1 MSYRKD
7 TKKDKKLI
15 EFLYSKIDDIT
26 ENPHIVKSMSD
37 NKKISEN
44 KLREDRIQDILKV
57 IRNLQEEIEFL
68 TKDNG

>member
-15 EFLYSKIDDIT
+15 EYLYNKIDDIT
-26 ENPHIVKSMSD
+26 ENPHIVKSMSE
-37 NKKISEN
+37 NKNIPEN
-44 KLREDRIQDILKV
+44 KLRQDRIQDILKV
-57 IRNLQEEIEFL
+57 IRDLQEEVEFL

>member
-15 EFLYSKIDDIT
+15 EYLYNKIDDIS
-26 ENPHIVKSMSD
+26 ENPHVIKSMSD

-44 KLREDRIQDILKV
+44 KLRQDRIQDILKV
-57 IRNLQEEIEFL
+57 IRDLQEEIEFL
-68 TKDNG
+68 TKDNE